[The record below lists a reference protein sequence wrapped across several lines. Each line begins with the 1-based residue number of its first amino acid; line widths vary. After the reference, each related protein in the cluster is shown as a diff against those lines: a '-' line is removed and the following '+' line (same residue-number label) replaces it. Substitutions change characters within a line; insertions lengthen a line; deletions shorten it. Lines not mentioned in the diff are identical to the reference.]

1 MTYEYFRDSSKLQ
14 DSSSKE
20 THGLA
25 TCYLPLA
32 TWRKAMVTIDNKQR
46 PYTLV
51 VGLGITG
58 LSVVRHLLRQGYDAA
73 NEIVV
78 VDSRVQPPALA
89 EFKQQFPQIPVS
101 TGAFDVALFLAAG
114 RIVVSPGVAMATPE
128 IQAGLTEGVE
138 TLGDI
143 ELFAREVTAPVVA
156 ITGSNGKSTVTT
168 LVGEMAKRAGLNV
181 AVGGNL
187 GTPALDLLTQNA
199 DLYVLE
205 LSSFQL
211 ETLYSLQP
219 VAAVVLNVSSD
230 HMDRY
235 DGLDHYGEVKRH
247 VYNQCKVAVINRDD
261 LRVSRMDEGQRLVS
275 GFTLHEPVAHD
286 FGLRSLVNEAG
297 ESEIWLCKG
306 HHKLLRESELKIGG
320 RHNTANVLAAL
331 ALGEAASLPM
341 SDMIDAVREFT
352 GLPHR
357 TQWVAEKHGVIW
369 YNDSKGTN
377 VGATEAAIAGLQPK
391 NKLILIL
398 GGQGKEQDF
407 SPLKQAVKDKARLVV
422 LIGQDAAKIEQALD
436 AVVPVI
442 HARDMQEAV
451 QLCASHAQAGD
462 AVLLSPACAS
472 FDMFRGYAH
481 RGEVFSQLVE
491 ALP

>member
-1 MTYEYFRDSSKLQ
+1 MAYEYFRNSSKLQ
-14 DSSSKE
+14 GSSSKE
-20 THGLA
+20 TPCLA

-32 TWRKAMVTIDNKQR
+32 TRQKAMVTINNKQR

-58 LSVVRHLLRQGYDAA
+58 LSVVRHLVRQGFDAA
-73 NEIVV
+73 ADIVV
-78 VDSRVQPPALA
+78 VDSRAQPPALA
-89 EFKQQFPQIPVS
+89 DFKREFPDTPVY
-101 TGAFDVALFLAAG
+101 TGAFDEALFLSAA
-114 RIVVSPGVAMATPE
+114 RVVVSPGVAMTE
-128 IQAGLTEGVE
+128 SVIQAALAQGVE
-138 TLGDI
+138 ALGDI

-168 LVGEMAKRAGLNV
+168 LVGEMAKQAGLKV

-187 GTPALDLLTQNA
+187 GTPALDLLTRNA

-211 ETLYSLQP
+211 ETLYNLQP

-235 DGLDHYGEVKRH
+235 DGIEHYSEVKRH

-261 LRVSRMDEGQRLVS
+261 ARVSNMGAGQRLVT
-275 GFTLHEPVAHD
+275 GFTLQEPGAHD
-286 FGLRSLVNEAG
+286 FGLRELDGA
-297 ESEIWLCKG
+297 IWLCKG
-306 HHKLLRESELKIGG
+306 QHKLLRESELKIGG
-320 RHNTANVLAAL
+320 RHNTANALAAL
-331 ALGEAASLPM
+331 ALGEAASLPL
-341 SDMIDAVREFT
+341 SDMLTALREFT

-357 TQWVAEKHGVIW
+357 TQWVAEKHGVVW

-377 VGATEAAIAGLQPK
+377 VGATEAAIAGLIPPGLK
-391 NKLILIL
+391 TGGKLVLIL
-398 GGQGKEQDF
+398 GGQGKDQDF
-407 SPLKQAVKDKARLVV
+407 SPLKQAVTGKVRLVV
-422 LIGQDAAKIEQALD
+422 LIGQDAAIIERALEN
-436 AVVPVI
+436 AVPVV
-442 HARDMQEAV
+442 HARDMQDAV
-451 QLCASHAQAGD
+451 HICAARAQAGD

-472 FDMFRGYAH
+472 FDMFRGYTH
-481 RGEVFSQLVE
+481 RGDVFTQLVE

>member
-1 MTYEYFRDSSKLQ
+1 MILNLSSTRVAARVKV
-14 DSSSKE
+14 
-20 THGLA
+20 
-25 TCYLPLA
+25 
-32 TWRKAMVTIDNKQR
+32 MVTLDNKR

-58 LSVVRHLLRQGYDAA
+58 LSVVRHLVRQGYDAA
-73 NEIVV
+73 HEIVV
-78 VDSRVQPPALA
+78 VDSRTQPPSLA
-89 EFKQQFPQIPVS
+89 EFTQQFPQTPVH
-101 TGAFDVALFLAAG
+101 TGGFDEALFLGAG
-114 RIVVSPGVAMATPE
+114 RIVVSPGVAMAEPV
-128 IQAGLTEGVE
+128 IQSALTQGLEA
-138 TLGDI
+138 LGDI

-168 LVGEMAKRAGLNV
+168 LVGDMAKRAGLNV

-235 DGLDHYGEVKRH
+235 DGMDHYSEVKSH

-261 LRVSRMDEGQRLVS
+261 KRVNKMDEGQRLVS
-275 GFTLHEPVAHD
+275 GFSLFEPAMHD
-286 FGLRSLVNEAG
+286 FGLREAQG
-297 ESEIWLCKG
+297 EIWLCKG
-306 HHKLLRESELKIGG
+306 TQKLIRESELKIGG
-320 RHNTANVLAAL
+320 RHNTANALAAL

-341 SDMIDAVREFT
+341 SDMLDSLRVFT
-352 GLPHR
+352 GLAHR
-357 TQWVAEKHGVIW
+357 TQWVAEKHGVVW

-377 VGATEAAIAGLQPK
+377 VGATEAAIAGLSPK

-398 GGQGKEQDF
+398 GGQGKGQDF
-407 SPLKQAVKDKARLVV
+407 SPLQQAVKDKVRQVV
-422 LIGQDAAKIEQALD
+422 LIGEDAAKIEQALAGVVAVTHAQDMQD
-436 AVVPVI
+436 AVK
-442 HARDMQEAV
+442 Q
-451 QLCASHAQAGD
+451 CAHYAQPGD

-472 FDMFRGYAH
+472 FDMFRDYTH
-481 RGEVFSQLVE
+481 RGEVFAQLVV

>member
-1 MTYEYFRDSSKLQ
+1 MNYAPAKFKASRNL
-14 DSSSKE
+14 
-20 THGLA
+20 HLA
-25 TCYLPLA
+25 TQILV
-32 TWRKAMVTIDNKQR
+32 TAMVTMDNKKR

-58 LSVVRHLLRQGYDAA
+58 LSVVRYLVRQGFDAA
-73 NEIVV
+73 HEIVV
-78 VDSRVQPPALA
+78 VDSRAEPPSLA
-89 EFKQQFPQIPVS
+89 EFKQHYPQTPVF
-101 TGAFDVALFLAAG
+101 TGAFDEALFLGAG
-114 RIVVSPGVAMATPE
+114 RVVVSPGVAMSTPV
-128 IQAGLTEGVE
+128 IQAALNEGLE
-138 TLGDI
+138 TIGDI

-187 GTPALDLLTQNA
+187 GVPALDLLNQNV

-219 VAAVVLNVSSD
+219 VAAVALNVSSD

-235 DGLDHYGEVKRH
+235 DGMDHYSEVKRH

-261 LRVSRMDEGQRLVS
+261 PRVSKMDEGQRLVS
-275 GFTLHEPVAHD
+275 GFTLQAPAPHD
-286 FGLRSLVNEAG
+286 FGLREING
-297 ESEIWLCKG
+297 EIWLCKG
-306 HHKLLRESELKIGG
+306 TQQLIAEAELKMGG
-320 RHNTANVLAAL
+320 RHNTANALAAL

-341 SDMIDAVREFT
+341 QDMLDALREFT

-357 TQWVAEKHGVIW
+357 TQWVAEKQGVVW

-377 VGATEAAIAGLQPK
+377 VGATEAAIAGLMPK

-398 GGQGKEQDF
+398 GGQGKDQDF
-407 SPLKQAVKDKARLVV
+407 SPLRLAVQNKVRLVV
-422 LIGQDAAKIEQALD
+422 LIGEDAAKIEQALAGVVPSVHATDMQD
-436 AVVPVI
+436 AV
-442 HARDMQEAV
+442 QK
-451 QLCASHAQAGD
+451 CAQQAQPGD

-472 FDMFRGYAH
+472 FDMFRGYIH
-481 RGEVFSQLVE
+481 RGEVFTQCVE
-491 ALP
+491 ALS